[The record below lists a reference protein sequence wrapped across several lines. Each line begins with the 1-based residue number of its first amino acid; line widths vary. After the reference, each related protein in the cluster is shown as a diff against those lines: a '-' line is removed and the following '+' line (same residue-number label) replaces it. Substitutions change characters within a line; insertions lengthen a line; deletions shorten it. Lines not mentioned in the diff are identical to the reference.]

1 MVLCPNA
8 CDSFVGRKPVQRLQP
23 ARVVLCVDEELNVL
37 PKLVVAAVVIAF
49 DGRFFD
55 DAVHALHLV
64 IRPWMV
70 GLGQAVF
77 DVVFAADLIEA

>member
-1 MVLCPNA
+1 M
-8 CDSFVGRKPVQRLQP
+8 
-23 ARVVLCVDEELNVL
+23 
-37 PKLVVAAVVIAF
+37 AAVVITF

-55 DAVHALHLV
+55 GAVHALHLA